1 MGQPVAIRCG
11 LLLFFL
17 VVILANNTG
26 ARANRKILSKD
37 FLPVEYRQPGGFRGT
52 NADGME
58 APLSRSLFRDI
69 TVQSGIDFR
78 HVNGATPD
86 KYMPETM
93 GSGAVFF
100 DFNNDGYVDIF
111 LVNSGSLVDKQLSSE
126 AQSRLYRNNGDGTF
140 TDVTSESGIV
150 VHGYGMGAC
159 AADYDND
166 GWEDLYITAFG
177 QNALYHNNRDG
188 KFTDVS
194 AKAGVDLNSWSTSCA
209 FGDINNDGYVDLF
222 VTNYVDFSLH
232 NNKYCG
238 DYVRGVRA
246 YCHPNVYNGLSDKL
260 YRNNGDGTFTDIT
273 RKAGIETNLGKGL
286 GVVFGDYNN
295 DGWIDIFVAN
305 DSVPNFLFANQG
317 DGTFK
322 EMALWAGVAV
332 NGNGNPGAGMGID
345 VGDYDNDGWLDVFVT
360 HLDLEA
366 HTLYRN
372 DHGIF
377 LDSYESGVGQPSL
390 PFVGFGTAFFDY
402 DNDGLLDLV
411 AANGNVLD
419 NASHFRQ
426 SASYAQRK
434 LLFHNEGK
442 GVFKEV
448 GLSSGAAFTVQMVGR
463 GLAVGDIDNDGS
475 LDLLVSNNG
484 QRPELLHNEA
494 GDGNNAILIRTVGTK
509 SNRDGVGARLKLS
522 IGTQTQM
529 REVKAG
535 SSYLSQSDLRVHFGL
550 GKAEHADRLEVRWPS
565 GIVDS
570 MQSVH
575 PNCVLTIVE
584 GEGIVHRESFRKPLG
599 RNPMILNGG
608 GPVSTK
614 ESTPVQVQVKP
625 WFR

>member
-1 MGQPVAIRCG
+1 
-11 LLLFFL
+11 
-17 VVILANNTG
+17 
-26 ARANRKILSKD
+26 
-37 FLPVEYRQPGGFRGT
+37 
-52 NADGME
+52 
-58 APLSRSLFRDI
+58 
-69 TVQSGIDFR
+69 
-78 HVNGATPD
+78 
-86 KYMPETM
+86 M

-111 LVNSGSLVDKQLSSE
+111 LVNSGSLVDKQVSSE

-150 VHGYGMGAC
+150 VRGYGMGAC

-188 KFTDVS
+188 TFIDVS

-260 YRNNGDGTFTDIT
+260 YRNNGDGTFSDVT
-273 RKAGIETNLGKGL
+273 RKAGIETKLGKGL

-295 DGWIDIFVAN
+295 DGLIDIFVAN

-322 EMALWAGVAV
+322 EIALWAGVAV
-332 NGNGNPGAGMGID
+332 NGNGSPGAGMGID
-345 VGDYDNDGWLDVFVT
+345 VGDYDNDGWLDLFVT

-366 HTLYRN
+366 HTLYHN

-419 NASHFRQ
+419 NASNFRQ
-426 SASYAQRK
+426 SASYTQRK

-475 LDLLVSNNG
+475 MDLLVSNNG
-484 QRPELLHNEA
+484 QRPELLHNEV
-494 GDGNNAILIRTVGTK
+494 GDGNNAILIRTVGRK

-522 IGTQTQM
+522 IGTQTEM

-550 GKAEHADRLEVRWPS
+550 GKAERADLLEVRWPS
-565 GIVDS
+565 GIVDR
-570 MQSVH
+570 MQNVD

-584 GEGIVHRESFRKPLG
+584 GEGIVHQEPFRKPLG
-599 RNPMILNGG
+599 RNPVILNRV
-608 GPVSTK
+608 GPVSK
-614 ESTPVQVQVKP
+614 RESTPVQVQVKP
-625 WFR
+625 WSR